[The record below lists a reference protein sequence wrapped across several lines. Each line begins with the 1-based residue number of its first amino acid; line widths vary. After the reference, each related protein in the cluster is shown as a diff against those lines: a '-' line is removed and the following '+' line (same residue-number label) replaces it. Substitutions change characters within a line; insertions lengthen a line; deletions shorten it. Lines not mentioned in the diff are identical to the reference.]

1 MTAASTPGSTTGE
14 SGTLEPTTPASTASG
29 STVLEPTAAA
39 STASG
44 SAAAAPVS
52 AGRTSGDRGG
62 PMPHL
67 AGNFAPVTDEL
78 TAYDL
83 PVTGAIPPELS
94 GWYLRNGP
102 NPKDADS
109 PHWFFGDGM
118 VHGVRLEGGRA
129 VSYRNRWVRT
139 STFTDGVR
147 VRGENGQRDLTA
159 GAANTHV
166 VRHAGRTLALVESS
180 FPYEID
186 CRPGHELETLGVH
199 DFGGR
204 LTTAM
209 TAHPKTCPTTG
220 ELHFFG
226 YGGVTPPYL
235 TYHRADAAGELVI
248 SRPIDVP
255 GHTMM
260 HDFHLTARHVVFMD
274 LPVVF
279 NRDRPGMPYGWE
291 PEYGARLGVLRR
303 DDPYGEV
310 RWLPIDPCYVFHAL
324 NAHDDGDQRIVLYVS
339 RYAEY
344 GDNVP
349 AFLWRWTLDLASGT
363 VTEEQLD
370 DHFNEFPRVDD
381 RLAGQEARFGY
392 AASGLSLGADR
403 NPGALLRYDLHTGA
417 VARHDFGPGRIPGE
431 AAFAPADDRPGGP
444 GWLITY
450 VYDATTDTS
459 DLVVLDAEDIS
470 ADPVATVPLPQRVPY
485 GFHGN
490 WIPDPV
496 S

>member
-1 MTAASTPGSTTGE
+1 
-14 SGTLEPTTPASTASG
+14 
-29 STVLEPTAAA
+29 
-39 STASG
+39 
-44 SAAAAPVS
+44 
-52 AGRTSGDRGG
+52 
-62 PMPHL
+62 MPHL

-279 NRDRPGMPYGWE
+279 NQDRPGMPYGWE

-344 GDNVP
+344 SDNVP

-370 DHFNEFPRVDD
+370 DHFTEFPRVDD

-417 VARHDFGPGRIPGE
+417 VSRHDFGPGRIPGE

-450 VYDATTDTS
+450 VYDATTGTS

>member
-1 MTAASTPGSTTGE
+1 MTTT
-14 SGTLEPTTPASTASG
+14 SPATAS
-29 STVLEPTAAA
+29 A
-39 STASG
+39 SE
-44 SAAAAPVS
+44 AP
-52 AGRTSGDRGG
+52 A
-62 PMPHL
+62 PHM

-83 PVTGAIPPELS
+83 PVTGAIPPELT
-94 GWYLRNGP
+94 GWFLRNGP
-102 NPKDADS
+102 NPQDAAT

-118 VHGVRLEGGRA
+118 VHGLRLEGGRA

-139 STFTDGVR
+139 ASFTDGVPAVDAQGHR
-147 VRGENGQRDLTA
+147 NLVA
-159 GAANTHV
+159 SVANTHV
-166 VRHAGRTLALVESS
+166 VRHAGRTLALAETS

-186 CRPGHELETLGVH
+186 CRPGHELETVGAH

-226 YGGVTPPYL
+226 YGGPTPPYL

-255 GHTMM
+255 GRTMM
-260 HDFHLTARHVVFMD
+260 HDFHLTARHVIFMD

-279 NRDRPGMPYGWE
+279 DRSHPGMPYQWN

-310 RWLPIDPCYVFHAL
+310 RWLPIHPCYVFHAL
-324 NAHDDGDQRIVLYVS
+324 NAHDDGDQRIVLHVS
-339 RYAEY
+339 RYADY
-344 GDNVP
+344 GGMSP
-349 AFLWRWTLDLASGT
+349 GHLWRWTIDLVTGT
-363 VTEEQLD
+363 VAEEQLD
-370 DHFNEFPRVDD
+370 DMFCEFPRVDD
-381 RLAGQEARFGY
+381 RLAGQSARFGH
-392 AASGLSLGADR
+392 ATAGELPGTGPI
-403 NPGALLRYDLHTGA
+403 PGALIRYDLQTGTS
-417 VARHDFGPGRIPGE
+417 VRHDFGPGRTPGE
-431 AAFAPADDRPGGP
+431 AVFAPADDRPGGP

-450 VYDATTDTS
+450 VYDASTDTS

-470 ADPVATVPLPQRVPY
+470 ADPIATVRLPQRVPY

-490 WIPDPV
+490 WLPDHAR
-496 S
+496 

>member
-1 MTAASTPGSTTGE
+1 MTTT
-14 SGTLEPTTPASTASG
+14 SATTASE
-29 STVLEPTAAA
+29 S
-39 STASG
+39 
-44 SAAAAPVS
+44 SAPAPH
-52 AGRTSGDRGG
+52 
-62 PMPHL
+62 M

-83 PVTGAIPPELS
+83 PVTGSIPAELS

-102 NPKDADS
+102 NPRDAAS
-109 PHWFFGDGM
+109 RHWFFGDGM
-118 VHGVRLEGGRA
+118 VHGLRLEGGRA

-139 STFTDGVR
+139 STLTDGARAVDEQGR
-147 VRGENGQRDLTA
+147 RDLSA
-159 GAANTHV
+159 GVANTHI

-186 CRPGHELETLGVH
+186 CRSGHELETIGTH

-226 YGGVTPPYL
+226 YGSSTAPYL

-248 SRPIDVP
+248 SRPIDIP
-255 GHTMM
+255 APTMM
-260 HDFHLTARHVVFMD
+260 HDFHLTAGHVIFMD

-279 NRDRPGMPYGWE
+279 DRSHPGMPYGWQ
-291 PEYGARLGVLRR
+291 PERGARLGVLRR

-310 RWLPIDPCYVFHAL
+310 RWLPIDPCYVFHSL
-324 NAHDDGDQRIVLYVS
+324 NAHDDGDQRIVLYVC

-344 GDNVP
+344 GDRAP
-349 AFLWRWTLDLASGT
+349 AHLWRWTIDLASGT
-363 VTEEQLD
+363 VAEEQLD
-370 DHFNEFPRVDD
+370 DQMSEFPRVDD
-381 RLAGQEARFGY
+381 RLAGQPARFGH
-392 AASGLSLGADR
+392 ATIGELPGSGPI
-403 NPGALLRYDLHTGA
+403 PGALLRYDLETGA
-417 VARHDFGPGRIPGE
+417 VVRHDFGPGRTPGE

-450 VYDATTDTS
+450 VYDAATDTS

-470 ADPVATVPLPQRVPY
+470 ADPVATVHLPQRVPY

-490 WIPDPV
+490 WLPDTG

>member
-1 MTAASTPGSTTGE
+1 MSTTSPAAVSE
-14 SGTLEPTTPASTASG
+14 SSAPA
-29 STVLEPTAAA
+29 
-39 STASG
+39 
-44 SAAAAPVS
+44 
-52 AGRTSGDRGG
+52 
-62 PMPHL
+62 PHL
-67 AGNFAPVTDEL
+67 AGNFAPVMDEL

-83 PVTGAIPPELS
+83 PVTGAIPPELT

-102 NPKDADS
+102 NPRDAAS

-139 STFTDGVR
+139 STFTDGIR
-147 VRGENGQRDLTA
+147 VRDAQGRRNPAA
-159 GAANTHV
+159 GVANTHV

-186 CRPGHELETLGVH
+186 CRPGHELESVGPH

-226 YGGVTPPYL
+226 YGHAAPPYL
-235 TYHRADAAGELVI
+235 TYHRADAQGQLVV
-248 SRPIDVP
+248 SRPVDVP
-255 GHTMM
+255 AATMM

-274 LPVVF
+274 LPVVHD
-279 NRDRPGMPYGWE
+279 RDRPGMPYSWD

-303 DDPYGEV
+303 DDPYGQV
-310 RWLPIDPCYVFHAL
+310 HWLSIDPCYVFHSL
-324 NAHDDGDQRIVLYVS
+324 NAHDDGEQRIVLYVS
-339 RYAEY
+339 RYAALD
-344 GDNVP
+344 GRAAP
-349 AFLWRWTLDLASGT
+349 PCLWRWTIDLASGT
-363 VTEEQLD
+363 VAEEQLD
-370 DHFNEFPRVDD
+370 DQAGEFPRIDD
-381 RLAGQEARFGY
+381 RLAGQPVRFGHVS
-392 AASGLSLGADR
+392 AGESPGTGPI
-403 NPGALLRYDLHTGA
+403 PGALLRYDLETGA
-417 VARHDFGPGRIPGE
+417 VVRHDFRPGRTPGE

-450 VYDATTDTS
+450 VYDVTTDTS
-459 DLVVLDAEDIS
+459 DLVILDAEDIS
-470 ADPVATVPLPQRVPY
+470 ADPVATVRLPRRVPY

-490 WIPDPV
+490 WLPDTAG
-496 S
+496 

>member
-1 MTAASTPGSTTGE
+1 MTTSS
-14 SGTLEPTTPASTASG
+14 PTTATASQ
-29 STVLEPTAAA
+29 TP
-39 STASG
+39 
-44 SAAAAPVS
+44 APH
-52 AGRTSGDRGG
+52 
-62 PMPHL
+62 M
-67 AGNFAPVTDEL
+67 AGNFAPVKEEL

-83 PVTGAIPPELS
+83 PVTGTIPPELT
-94 GWYLRNGP
+94 GWFLRNGP
-102 NPKDADS
+102 NPRDAAT

-118 VHGVRLEGGRA
+118 VHGLRLEGGRA

-139 STFTDGVR
+139 SAFTEGARAVDPQGR
-147 VRGENGQRDLTA
+147 RDLAA
-159 GAANTHV
+159 GVANTHV

-226 YGGVTPPYL
+226 YGGPTPPYL
-235 TYHRADAAGELVI
+235 TYHRADASGELVI

-260 HDFHLTARHVVFMD
+260 HDFHLTAGHVVFMD

-279 NRDRPGMPYGWE
+279 DRSHPGMPYRWN

-324 NAHDDGDQRIVLYVS
+324 NAHDEGDQRIVLHVA
-339 RYAEY
+339 RYADF
-344 GDNVP
+344 GDMTP
-349 AFLWRWTLDLASGT
+349 AHLWRWTLDLTTGT
-363 VTEEQLD
+363 VAEEQLD
-370 DHFNEFPRVDD
+370 DRLCEFPRVDD
-381 RLAGQEARFGY
+381 RLAGLPARFGHVTT
-392 AASGLSLGADR
+392 GELPGTGPM
-403 NPGALLRYDLHTGA
+403 PGALVRYDLQTGA
-417 VARHDFGPGRIPGE
+417 VVQHDFGPGRTPGE
-431 AAFAPADDRPGGP
+431 AVFAPADDRPGGP

-450 VYDATTDTS
+450 VYDASKDTS
-459 DLVVLDAEDIS
+459 DLVVLDTEDIS
-470 ADPVATVPLPQRVPY
+470 ADPVATVHLPQRVPY

-490 WIPDPV
+490 WLPDPTG
-496 S
+496 